1 MNLSK
6 FNYRETVTDQK
17 CLLKG
22 QARTRVA
29 PWTIRINRFYF
40 VTILRNMVQLMT
52 GHNFPLQAKMDATKK
67 YRTTGHKMN
76 QERQFFTQCLKIKS
90 VSGKEKSFL
99 DHFVKEKKCRGH
111 LSDFERTPTY
121 MQICW
126 LTRFGVPISYGLPVC
141 WKHPFSCDGGAG
153 R

>member
-6 FNYRETVTDQK
+6 FNYHGTVTDQK

-22 QARTRVA
+22 QARTRAA

-40 VTILRNMVQLMT
+40 VTTLRNMVQLMT
-52 GHNFPLQAKMDATKK
+52 GHNFPLQAIMDATKK

-90 VSGKEKSFL
+90 VSVKEKSFL
-99 DHFVKEKKCRGH
+99 DHFVKEKKFRGH
-111 LSDFERTPTY
+111 LSAFERTPT
-121 MQICW
+121 QICW